1 MGATVKNMIG
11 SIVFSEEVLA
21 NLAGLAAMECY
32 GIVGMASKTAMD
44 GIVQLFKG
52 ENLSK
57 GVKVSVDGNNLS
69 IHLYIAV
76 KYGVSMPAV
85 AENVVDTVKY
95 KVEKLTGL
103 SVANLDVTISDIRL

>member
-1 MGATVKNMIG
+1 MGATIKNTIG

-85 AENVVDTVKY
+85 AENVVDTVRY

-103 SVANLDVTISDIRL
+103 NVASLDVTISDIRL